1 MTEYSY
7 NAVLYYMQNAIL
19 YQTNNTPDSMPRRL
33 YKSQSVLKE
42 KSAFSFLRQLSTRH
56 CPHVLLSAV
65 LRPSAA
71 MLLLPVNICGPHGT
85 QQHCWHRRQTD
96 RQMLDYVSSV
106 KTTAKTVDINAPSQ
120 WVTGWHL
127 PPPHPHHCQIS
138 SLKPGT
144 RHCVSPST

>member
-1 MTEYSY
+1 MMTEYSY

-19 YQTNNTPDSMPRRL
+19 YQTNNMPDSMPRRL

-71 MLLLPVNICGPHGT
+71 TLRLPVNICGPVLLRCYCQSISAAHT
-85 QQHCWHRRQTD
+85 ALSNIADTEDTQTD
-96 RQMLDYVSSV
+96 R
-106 KTTAKTVDINAPSQ
+106 
-120 WVTGWHL
+120 
-127 PPPHPHHCQIS
+127 C
-138 SLKPGT
+138 
-144 RHCVSPST
+144 STM